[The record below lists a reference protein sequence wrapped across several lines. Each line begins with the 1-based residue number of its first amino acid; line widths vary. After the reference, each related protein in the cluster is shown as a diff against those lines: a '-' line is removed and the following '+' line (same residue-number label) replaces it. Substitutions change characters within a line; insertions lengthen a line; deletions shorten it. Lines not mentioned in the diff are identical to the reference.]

1 MNCGVEFYIV
11 GRDPVSQSFLISK
24 LLFFEDLFYK

>member
-11 GRDPVSQSFLISK
+11 GRDPVSKSLLISK
-24 LLFFEDLFYK
+24 LLLYEGLFYK